1 MTEVEW
7 NGSWHPFA
15 ERFPMLSEQ
24 DLRDMAESIK
34 ETGQLN
40 PCVMGPD
47 GTGYDGRNRVAACR
61 IAGVEPAWTVS
72 EGNPYSVIIAANVH
86 HRFLSTG
93 QRAMAVAVEL
103 NEKGLRHNGRWK
115 RGSVPGAPED
125 TERSFGSEAWN
136 VAVRRC
142 GVILDHLP
150 KLADDVLSGETALDS
165 AYQQAKDEKDRQEGE
180 AEAEQARRK
189 RVESLPGDLAAL
201 VDNGVRDLGDAEA
214 EARSREIV
222 IRVDQIRDG
231 DGDPPPSFTG
241 RVEAGEL
248 AWTEAATLA
257 EQWEVDRAE
266 SIERDRERISHVIKG
281 GWSALRRVAAKPDHP
296 YSRELL
302 DGFGDGTRELVENT
316 IEEIRKEAPQW

>member
-103 NEKGLRHNGRWK
+103 NEKGLRENGRWK
-115 RGSVPGAPED
+115 RGSVPERED
-125 TERSFGSEAWN
+125 IQGTLNIGQWRN
-136 VAVRRC
+136 VLSQA
-142 GVILDHLP
+142 GTILDQVP
-150 KLADDVLSGETALDS
+150 DLAYEVLSGKTALDA
-165 AYQQAKDEKDRQEGE
+165 AYQQAKDEKDRQ
-180 AEAEQARRK
+180 AEEEQAERQRRK

-222 IRVDQIRDG
+222 TRVDQIRDG

-316 IEEIRKEAPQW
+316 IEEIKKEAPQW